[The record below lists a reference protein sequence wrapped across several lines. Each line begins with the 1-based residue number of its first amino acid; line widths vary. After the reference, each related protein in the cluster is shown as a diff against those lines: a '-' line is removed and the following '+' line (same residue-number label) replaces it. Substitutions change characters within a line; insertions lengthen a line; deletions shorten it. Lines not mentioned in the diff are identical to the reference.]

1 MFEYIKQRLFTFV
14 VPLVAVIAI
23 VLAGYFY
30 SQVQTLKKNPQAI
43 AQKEVAELVAKVS
56 KLVVL
61 PTGETPTVAT
71 VSDPEALKDQ
81 PFFANAKKGD
91 KVLIYAQ
98 AKKAILYSVELDKI
112 LDVAPLNIGAQKTTS
127 VPTTTQKTETTTTP

>member
-1 MFEYIKQRLFTFV
+1 MLKQNLMKNLVPV
-14 VPLVAVIAI
+14 VALVAV

-30 SQVQTLKKNPQAI
+30 SQVRVLKQNPQAV
-43 AQKEVAELVAKVS
+43 AQKEVADLVAKVS
-56 KLVVL
+56 KLAVL

-81 PFFANAKKGD
+81 VFFAQAVKGD

-98 AKKAILYSVELDKI
+98 AKKAILYSVTMNKI
-112 LDVAPLNIGAQKTTS
+112 IDVAPLNIGNAKAVTPPKTT
-127 VPTTTQKTETTTTP
+127 TEEKKP